1 VGILTTSDSILQS
14 LLDGDLTE
22 VPVAA
27 LDGRLA
33 ADGGTPVVP
42 NGRLMHSRWP
52 HFDEGDIDGIVAIVR
67 RGLLTEMSA
76 RDLMHAFEA
85 DMAMYV
91 GTRYAMTTNSGT
103 AALHAALAAVGVE
116 AGDEVIVPALSYI
129 ACAASVVH
137 NHAIPILVDVDPFTY
152 NVTPA
157 LIESCITSRTRAV
170 MVVHLHGLPADVD
183 ALRAVTDRHGIALI
197 EDFSQ
202 AVGARYHG
210 RPVGGLAAVG
220 AASLMAGKNLP
231 SGGEGGILVTND
243 RALRNRAARL
253 KCFGEEIDVGGQ
265 HQLLHETFG
274 YNYRMTGLS
283 IAIASQQLF
292 RLDAFNDARIK
303 AAARLNEAFGN
314 LPGFHGPSVPNGHRH
329 VYHMYRFRFDPS
341 EAGLRIT
348 TDQMREALK
357 KVFWAE
363 GLPVV
368 EFQNAPLARH
378 ALLQRRIGYGG
389 GCPWSCHGRD
399 DLRYHI
405 EDSPGALQA
414 IRDSLVIGY
423 PAQAPLTN
431 ATVVDAYIQCVKKIG
446 SNLHA
451 IERIGRDLP
460 SSPPWM
466 QPPRLF

>member
-1 VGILTTSDSILQS
+1 MGILTPRDSILQS
-14 LLDGDLTE
+14 LLDGNANE

-27 LDGRLA
+27 LDARLA
-33 ADGGTPVVP
+33 ADGGSPVVP

-52 HFDEGDIDGIVAIVR
+52 RFDEADVDGIIAIVR

-76 RDLMHAFEA
+76 RDLVHGFET

-91 GTRYAMTTNSGT
+91 RTQYAMTTNSGT

-137 NHAIPILVDVDPFTY
+137 HHAIPILADVDPLTY
-152 NVTPA
+152 NMTPA
-157 LIESCITSRTRAV
+157 LAEQCITSRTKAV
-170 MVVHLHGLPADVD
+170 MAVHLHGLPADMD
-183 ALRAVTDRHGIALI
+183 GILALANRHGIALI

-202 AVGARYHG
+202 AVGAEYRD

-253 KCFGEEIDVGGQ
+253 KCFGEEIDTDGH
-265 HQLLHETFG
+265 HQLIHETFG

-292 RLDAFNDARIK
+292 RLDEFNDARID
-303 AAARLNEAFGN
+303 AARRFNMVLRNI
-314 LPGFHGPSVPNGHRH
+314 PGFHGPVVPEGHRH
-329 VYHMYRFRFDPS
+329 VYHMYRFRFDPA
-341 EAGLRIT
+341 EADLRIT

-368 EFQNAPLARH
+368 EFQNAPLSGH
-378 ALLQRRIGYGG
+378 ALLQRRIGYGH
-389 GCPWSCHGRD
+389 GCPWTCHGRD
-399 DLRYHI
+399 DLRYRI

-423 PAQAPLTN
+423 PAQAPLANT
-431 ATVVDAYIQCVKKIG
+431 TVVNAYLRCFEKIAA
-446 SNLHA
+446 NLHA

-460 SSPPWM
+460 SAPPWAE
-466 QPPRLF
+466 PARLF